1 MKKTILLFA
10 ALGVALS
17 SGAQKLGTVD
27 STFGTDG
34 LLEFDQTKNQANEL
48 VAGSTPGISGD
59 LYICGYS
66 STGTSD
72 ALVSHVLA
80 DGTLDPNFGFNGTV
94 IFDFTLGGREYARSI
109 LRKADGKL
117 LVTGYLDGN
126 QSLDVFLA
134 QLNSDGTLDQ
144 NFGNAGIVL
153 FSSADDT
160 RAFDVDLR
168 SDGKIVLS
176 GDLNNAGNKDFFIML
191 LNADGT
197 LVNSFGDQGI
207 LKIDFSTYSD
217 SFMALELDKND
228 GMYIAGRSFD
238 GSKFHAS
245 IAKVSALGLFD
256 INFAPSGKLLFQE
269 GTYSTAITN
278 IKLDGDGNLVG
289 VGYVVGGISDDL
301 YIFRILPTGKFDTSF
316 DTDGKRQFGVK
327 IGNSP
332 DERFTAL
339 DIQADGKILATATYN
354 DGGVKSSLYIRFR
367 TDGKT
372 DGGFGGP
379 SGYVLIPETTWDA
392 WIGFIHVVSNERALL
407 VGRIYTSEYN
417 TMVSAIHLT
426 EPFATSLQSVDVR
439 SLNVYPNPIQ
449 SKFAVDLD
457 WNGGTMEL
465 RDMSGKLVAQWSTQ
479 ANSYTVPTGLNKG
492 VYMLKVNSD
501 SGLFCTKIVI
511 N

>member
-109 LRKADGKL
+109 VRKADGKL

-134 QLNSDGTLDQ
+134 QLNSDGTLDE
-144 NFGNAGIVL
+144 NFGNSGIVL

-160 RAFDVDLR
+160 RAFDIDLR

-207 LKIDFSTYSD
+207 LKIGFSTYSD

-289 VGYVVGGISDDL
+289 VGYVIGGISDDL

-379 SGYVLIPETTWDA
+379 KGYVLIPETTWDA

-417 TMVSAIHLT
+417 TLVSAIHLT
-426 EPFATSLQSVDVR
+426 EPFPTGIHQVSKR
-439 SLNVYPNPIQ
+439 SLLVYPNPVQ
-449 SKFAVDLD
+449 SHFSLGVE
-457 WNGGTMEL
+457 WT
-465 RDMSGKLVAQWSTQ
+465 SGKLELMDLNGKTIATWQESSAQYVMP
-479 ANSYTVPTGLNKG
+479 ANLNRG
-492 VYMLKVNSD
+492 VYMLRLQSEEGIYSV
-501 SGLFCTKIVI
+501 KIAI

>member
-1 MKKTILLFA
+1 
-10 ALGVALS
+10 
-17 SGAQKLGTVD
+17 
-27 STFGTDG
+27 
-34 LLEFDQTKNQANEL
+34 
-48 VAGSTPGISGD
+48 
-59 LYICGYS
+59 
-66 STGTSD
+66 
-72 ALVSHVLA
+72 
-80 DGTLDPNFGFNGTV
+80 
-94 IFDFTLGGREYARSI
+94 
-109 LRKADGKL
+109 
-117 LVTGYLDGN
+117 N

-134 QLNSDGTLDQ
+134 QLNSDGSLDE
-144 NFGNAGIVL
+144 NFGNSGIVL
-153 FSSADDT
+153 FSSVDDT

-197 LVNSFGDQGI
+197 VVNSFGDQGI
-207 LKIDFSTYSD
+207 LKIDFSMYSD

-256 INFAPSGKLLFQE
+256 INFAPSGKLMFQE
-269 GTYSTAITN
+269 SSYSTAITN
-278 IKLDGDGNLVG
+278 IKLDGNGNLVG
-289 VGYVVGGISDDL
+289 VGYVVGGISEDL
-301 YIFRILPTGKFDTSF
+301 YIFRILPTGKFDLSF

-327 IGNSP
+327 IGNAP

-379 SGYVLIPETTWDA
+379 LGYVLIPETTWDA

-407 VGRIYTSEYN
+407 AGRIYTSEYN
-417 TMVSAIHLT
+417 TMVSAIYLT
-426 EPFATSLQSVDVR
+426 EPFPTSVQNQATQTLGIFPNPATNQFSLEVPEENGTVSLYALNGQMIQSWNLQAGGTYELPSMMNPGVYLIRVLTSEGVR
-439 SLNVYPNPIQ
+439 SAKLQIQ
-449 SKFAVDLD
+449 
-457 WNGGTMEL
+457 
-465 RDMSGKLVAQWSTQ
+465 
-479 ANSYTVPTGLNKG
+479 
-492 VYMLKVNSD
+492 
-501 SGLFCTKIVI
+501 
-511 N
+511 